1 MRHPGPRPAGIFPNP
16 HRVAKREAVILRWF
30 TTRREQWDAI
40 DRIGEFAQQ
49 VKQAINQADKTELA
63 EPD

>member
-1 MRHPGPRPAGIFPNP
+1 
-16 HRVAKREAVILRWF
+16 LRWF